1 MASDA
6 GCNQQLICAVALE
19 KRDISTSP
27 LAPFDPRTDVSAD
40 AKYVARRVVKHL
52 WIIFVALPFVLTLLF
67 LILIL
72 SAK

>member
-40 AKYVARRVVKHL
+40 AKYVARARCQTSVDYLRRVA
-52 WIIFVALPFVLTLLF
+52 FRSDAALPNSYSFR
-67 LILIL
+67 
-72 SAK
+72 